1 MSELPGDPS
10 SEALARGW
18 SPLLEALPVGVLLA
32 DGAGR
37 VLRAN
42 PAALR
47 ILGLGRE
54 ALRAR
59 SLEDLAAWLD
69 PAGETGALAPPDRE
83 PIRKVLCWARDAGET
98 IWLDWA
104 AQALGA
110 DQILVSFE
118 DITESRFMAAR
129 LERLTQLY
137 AALSQV
143 NQAIV
148 LSPSRPALL
157 DKICEV
163 MVEHGRFSMAW
174 IGLDDP
180 RTHEVEVASQYGDEH
195 GALVGLRVRSDDT
208 PLGQGAAGRAIR
220 EGRPHIFNDFYATAG
235 QNPWFANA
243 RRSGIRAVAAFPFHT
258 DGRVI
263 GALTVYAK
271 TADYF
276 GPEECALLEEAAGD
290 MSFALEH
297 LELADRRRA
306 AEDELARAQANVT
319 ALIESTRDMIWSVDR
334 EHRLLIYNTTFA
346 DHFLNF
352 YGTTPHPGAAPE
364 SLLPPERAAMWAPLY
379 EKAFKE
385 GPFSQE
391 IGLPDGRI
399 LEVLFHPIRGDQ
411 EVLGASVF
419 GKDITARKR
428 AEGELREALE
438 FNQKLLGAGPMGVQA
453 FHGGTGQCVLATEGV
468 VRIVGGSLPQL
479 LAQNFRELTSWRG
492 NGLLEAAER
501 ALATGEDQFLEPRVR
516 TTFQR
521 ELWLSCT
528 FTTFLAHG
536 EKHLLLTLFD
546 STERKSAEAALRDSE
561 ERYRTQ
567 FELSTEGILA
577 LSTEGRILDVNEAF
591 ARMHGY
597 RREEILAMR
606 LEDLDTPE
614 SFRHAGERI
623 RRILAREDPLFEVE
637 HRHKDGHAFP
647 LEVSAGLVHIGGRDI
662 ILNYH
667 RDITERKRTEAAQQQ
682 AQKLESLGVLAGGI
696 AHDFN
701 NLLTA
706 IMGNLNL
713 AQDKVGE
720 HSPARPH
727 LEKVENTVL
736 KAAELS
742 RQMLAY
748 SGKGHFVVKPRDLNA
763 IIEEMTGLLAASLP
777 KKIQLELHLAPIL
790 PLFKADGAQI
800 QQVVMNLITNAAE
813 AIGDQDGTIAVTTF
827 NADLDR
833 EVLSSG
839 FPGQPMEAGSYLV
852 LSVADS
858 GCGMDALTRSRIF
871 DPFFTTKASGR
882 GLGLSA
888 MLGILKGH
896 KAGIRIQ
903 SELGLGTIFEVFF
916 PALGEAEALEDL
928 PPSRRE
934 RRMAGT
940 VLLVDDEEMILD
952 STAPALESLGFR
964 VVKAR
969 DGVQALERFI
979 EMGKDLALVF
989 MDLSMP
995 RMDGISAFLAMRRNR
1010 PEVPVILSSGY
1021 DQMEATEDL
1030 LAQGLAGFVQKPYRI
1045 RDLARELDRVLGGNS
1060 H

>member
-1 MSELPGDPS
+1 
-10 SEALARGW
+10 
-18 SPLLEALPVGVLLA
+18 
-32 DGAGR
+32 
-37 VLRAN
+37 
-42 PAALR
+42 
-47 ILGLGRE
+47 
-54 ALRAR
+54 
-59 SLEDLAAWLD
+59 
-69 PAGETGALAPPDRE
+69 
-83 PIRKVLCWARDAGET
+83 
-98 IWLDWA
+98 
-104 AQALGA
+104 
-110 DQILVSFE
+110 
-118 DITESRFMAAR
+118 
-129 LERLTQLY
+129 
-137 AALSQV
+137 
-143 NQAIV
+143 
-148 LSPSRPALL
+148 
-157 DKICEV
+157 
-163 MVEHGRFSMAW
+163 
-174 IGLDDP
+174 
-180 RTHEVEVASQYGDEH
+180 
-195 GALVGLRVRSDDT
+195 
-208 PLGQGAAGRAIR
+208 
-220 EGRPHIFNDFYATAG
+220 
-235 QNPWFANA
+235 
-243 RRSGIRAVAAFPFHT
+243 
-258 DGRVI
+258 
-263 GALTVYAK
+263 
-271 TADYF
+271 
-276 GPEECALLEEAAGD
+276 
-290 MSFALEH
+290 
-297 LELADRRRA
+297 
-306 AEDELARAQANVT
+306 
-319 ALIESTRDMIWSVDR
+319 
-334 EHRLLIYNTTFA
+334 
-346 DHFLNF
+346 
-352 YGTTPHPGAAPE
+352 
-364 SLLPPERAAMWAPLY
+364 
-379 EKAFKE
+379 
-385 GPFSQE
+385 
-391 IGLPDGRI
+391 
-399 LEVLFHPIRGDQ
+399 
-411 EVLGASVF
+411 
-419 GKDITARKR
+419 
-428 AEGELREALE
+428 
-438 FNQKLLGAGPMGVQA
+438 
-453 FHGGTGQCVLATEGV
+453 
-468 VRIVGGSLPQL
+468 
-479 LAQNFRELTSWRG
+479 
-492 NGLLEAAER
+492 
-501 ALATGEDQFLEPRVR
+501 
-516 TTFQR
+516 
-521 ELWLSCT
+521 
-528 FTTFLAHG
+528 
-536 EKHLLLTLFD
+536 
-546 STERKSAEAALRDSE
+546 
-561 ERYRTQ
+561 
-567 FELSTEGILA
+567 
-577 LSTEGRILDVNEAF
+577 
-591 ARMHGY
+591 
-597 RREEILAMR
+597 
-606 LEDLDTPE
+606 
-614 SFRHAGERI
+614 
-623 RRILAREDPLFEVE
+623 
-637 HRHKDGHAFP
+637 
-647 LEVSAGLVHIGGRDI
+647 
-662 ILNYH
+662 
-667 RDITERKRTEAAQQQ
+667 
-682 AQKLESLGVLAGGI
+682 
-696 AHDFN
+696 
-701 NLLTA
+701 
-706 IMGNLNL
+706 MGNLNL